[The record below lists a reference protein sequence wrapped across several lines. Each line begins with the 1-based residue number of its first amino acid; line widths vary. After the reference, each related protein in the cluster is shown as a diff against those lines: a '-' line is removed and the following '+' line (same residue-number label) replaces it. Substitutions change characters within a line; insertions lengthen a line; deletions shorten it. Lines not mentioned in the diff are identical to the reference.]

1 MRVALMKCW
10 NCNSTWRTIIDETIE
25 TPLILKPLIA
35 MAAEKLRPALEEIER
50 LVETR
55 RKRP

>member
-1 MRVALMKCW
+1 
-10 NCNSTWRTIIDETIE
+10 
-25 TPLILKPLIA
+25 